1 MSGSLI
7 LVLGGARSGKSTYAQ
22 NRAWEIGGE
31 SVLYVATAEALD
43 GEMQARIDIHRAE
56 RPAGWQ
62 TLELPSLTESGLAE
76 AAHTAKVVVVDCLTM
91 LVSNTVIGAG
101 ENASQEQIQESVDR
115 EIQTLWAA
123 VRGSDVPWLVVSN
136 EVGLGIVPANDLART
151 YRDTLGR
158 ANQRLAAKADEV
170 LFMVAGLPWR
180 IK

>member
-7 LVLGGARSGKSTYAQ
+7 LILGGARSGKSTYAQ
-22 NRAWEIGGE
+22 NRALEIGGK

-43 GEMQARIDIHRAE
+43 GEMQARIEIHRAE
-56 RPAGWQ
+56 RPVGWQ

-76 AAHTAKVVVVDCLTM
+76 AARSAEAVVVDCLTM
-91 LVSNTVIGAG
+91 LVSNAVIREG
-101 ENASQEQIQESVDR
+101 ESVGQERIQETVDR

-136 EVGLGIVPANDLART
+136 EVGLGIVPANELART

-158 ANQRLAAKADEV
+158 VNQRLAAKADEV